1 VPPRVEHRQDVAHQL
16 LRSQIARK
24 KRQPQKQ
31 LRNETHAGSSL
42 HSALILCTRLQALS
56 LHNMARL
63 SARDCQSSCQ
73 STPARRGMMQM
84 AIAAPRC
91 LLPPNQ
97 AALSKQLYGATGCL
111 RLEPTR
117 LRAGGRAA
125 ADVGFPP
132 STANKAAV
140 PVDPRIL
147 TIARGC

>member
-1 VPPRVEHRQDVAHQL
+1 
-16 LRSQIARK
+16 
-24 KRQPQKQ
+24 
-31 LRNETHAGSSL
+31 
-42 HSALILCTRLQALS
+42 
-56 LHNMARL
+56 
-63 SARDCQSSCQ
+63 
-73 STPARRGMMQM
+73 MMQM

-97 AALSKQLYGATGCL
+97 AALSKQLYGATRCL

-147 TIARGC
+147 TIARGCRPVHRAAYHSRAQGRYVCLSGRADRAAGATQHSGLAAISHQVVQFSGDWRAWGVATEACGSRPAV